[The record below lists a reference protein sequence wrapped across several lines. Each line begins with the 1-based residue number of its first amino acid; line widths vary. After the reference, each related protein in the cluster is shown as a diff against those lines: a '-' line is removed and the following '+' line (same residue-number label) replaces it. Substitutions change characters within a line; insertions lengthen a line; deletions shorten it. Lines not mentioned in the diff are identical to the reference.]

1 MTDAISNQPRIP
13 VANTTLKSVDSSPGS
28 PVAASSGYNSN
39 SAPIASV
46 ATLAANS
53 GSDTVSLSNVAQQV
67 TAQPGFDQTKVNAIK
82 QAIQSGNYAIDPRRI
97 AEGFTSLEKMIK
109 E

>member
-13 VANTTLKSVDSSPGS
+13 VANMTLKSVVNSPSSPLSSAG
-28 PVAASSGYNSN
+28 ASSSN
-39 SAPIASV
+39 SAPTASV
-46 ATLAANS
+46 VALSS
-53 GSDTVSLSNVAQQV
+53 GSDTLSLSNVTQQV
-67 TAQPGFDQTKVNAIK
+67 AEQPGFDQTQVNAIK
-82 QAIQSGNYAIDPRRI
+82 QAIRSGNYAIDPRRI

>member
-13 VANTTLKSVDSSPGS
+13 VANTTLKSV
-28 PVAASSGYNSN
+28 SN
-39 SAPIASV
+39 SSSASAPAVGSNSTNSSATASV
-46 ATLAANS
+46 VALSS
-53 GSDTVSLSNVAQQV
+53 GSDTVSLSNVTQQV
-67 TAQPGFDQTKVNAIK
+67 AEQPGFDQTKVNAIK

>member
-13 VANTTLKSVDSSPGS
+13 VANTTLKSVSNSSS
-28 PVAASSGYNSN
+28 SAASAPGQSSSN
-39 SAPIASV
+39 STQSASV
-46 ATLAANS
+46 VALGA
-53 GSDTVSLSNVAQQV
+53 GSDTVSLSNVTQQV
-67 TAQPGFDQTKVNAIK
+67 AEQPGFDQTKVNAIK
-82 QAIQSGNYAIDPRRI
+82 QAIQNGNYAIDPRRI

>member
-13 VANTTLKSVDSSPGS
+13 VASTTLKSVGN
-28 PVAASSGYNSN
+28 ASSSVPSAGANSTN
-39 SAPIASV
+39 SATTASV
-46 ATLAANS
+46 VALSS
-53 GSDTVSLSNVAQQV
+53 GSDTVSLSNVTQQV
-67 TAQPGFDQTKVNAIK
+67 AEQPGFDQTKVNAIK

>member
-13 VANTTLKSVDSSPGS
+13 VANTTLKSVVNSPSSPL
-28 PVAASSGYNSN
+28 SSAGANSSN
-39 SAPIASV
+39 SAPSASV
-46 ATLAANS
+46 VAMS
-53 GSDTVSLSNVAQQV
+53 PGSDTLSLSNVTQQV
-67 TAQPGFDQTKVNAIK
+67 AEQPGFDQTKVNAIK

>member
-13 VANTTLKSVDSSPGS
+13 MSNTALLKSVSNSSS
-28 PVAASSGYNSN
+28 SAVSSSGGNASN
-39 SAPIASV
+39 SPATASV
-46 ATLAANS
+46 VALSS
-53 GSDTVSLSNVAQQV
+53 GSDTVSLSNVTQQISE
-67 TAQPGFDQTKVNAIK
+67 QPGFDQTKVDAIK